1 MDHAYINTLIK
12 ALEASNLSELEFSQ
26 DGCTLRLVKGA
37 SARKQTAA
45 VASSA
50 STSASPKPSVP
61 GAPPAPPIIPRAT
74 AEVRAPMFGI
84 VHLQAVPGAPAY
96 VEIGQPIKAGQTLC
110 VIEAMK
116 IFNEIHAEED
126 CIVNSIQIQSGQ
138 EVEAGQ
144 VLFQLTGSAADV

>member
-74 AEVRAPMFGI
+74 TEVRAPMFGI
-84 VHLQAVPGAPAY
+84 VHLQAAPGAPAY